1 MSAKAPMS
9 DQRQGV
15 QVIFWADM
23 AFMGGLGLMILF
35 LPISEALK
43 NVGYFL
49 ALGGWVVKRAAGRN
63 FRITFTPLG
72 VFLSLYLLVSLL
84 SAAFAFDRWE
94 GLKGTWDVF
103 RPLSLFLVVVN
114 DINSA
119 QKVRSCLWLFA
130 ASTGIG
136 VTWGLVDYVTGH
148 DVRLGIK
155 SLGYPNHTATYLV
168 LMLTLLLSLLFLGDW
183 SVQTRIA
190 LGVLT
195 GATLLA
201 LFLTYSRGGWIA
213 FLASLLFL
221 AVSLRRWRPMLIV
234 VAAGILLFMGFYLT
248 GMLWAPQVRRVLDP
262 FDEERIRMW
271 RGSLLS
277 LWDHPFLGVG
287 PRNFK
292 NLEHEK
298 YGFKRTNHA
307 HNLFFTV
314 MAERGLLGLVTLLAL
329 LTGYVWEGVRLRQR
343 LKGDLDRA
351 LWHAAMG
358 GFVTIVV
365 AGLFNTTLHS
375 EGAVAFWVITALLL
389 ASARLRG
396 ILKDQRC

>member
-1 MSAKAPMS
+1 MNRFGLSLEDPVGQRDKIWFSA
-9 DQRQGV
+9 DLL
-15 QVIFWADM
+15 
-23 AFMGGLGLMILF
+23 FMGGLGLMILF
-35 LPISEALK
+35 LPISEFLK

-49 ALGGWVVKRAAGRN
+49 ALGGWIVKRALGPG

-72 VFLSLYLLVSLL
+72 VFLSLYFLASLL
-84 SAAFAFDRWE
+84 SAAFAIDWEE

-103 RPLSLFLVVVN
+103 RPLSLFLMIVN
-114 DINSA
+114 DINNT
-119 QKVRSCLWLFA
+119 QKVRSCLWLFV

-136 VTWGLVDYVTGH
+136 VAWGLVDYVTSH
-148 DVRLGIK
+148 DLRLGIK
-155 SLGYPNHTATYLV
+155 SLGYPNHTATYLAM
-168 LMLTLLLSLLFLGDW
+168 MLVLLLSLLLMDW
-183 SVQTRIA
+183 SIQTRIA
-190 LGVLT
+190 LGTLT
-195 GATLLA
+195 GAALVA

-213 FLASLLFL
+213 FLAALLFL

-234 VAAGILLFMGFYLT
+234 VAAGVLLFVGFYLT
-248 GMLWAPQVRRVLDP
+248 GILWAPQVGRVLEP

-277 LWDHPFLGVG
+277 LWDHPLLGVG

-292 NLEHEK
+292 NLDPGK
-298 YGFKRTNHA
+298 YGFRPTNHA
-307 HNLFFTV
+307 HSLLFTTV
-314 MAERGLLGLVTLLAL
+314 AERGLLGLVTLLAL
-329 LTGYVWEGVRLRQR
+329 LTGYVREGGKLRRR

-375 EGAVAFWVITALLL
+375 EGAVALWSITALSL
-389 ASARLRG
+389 ASARLKG
-396 ILKDQRC
+396 DPS